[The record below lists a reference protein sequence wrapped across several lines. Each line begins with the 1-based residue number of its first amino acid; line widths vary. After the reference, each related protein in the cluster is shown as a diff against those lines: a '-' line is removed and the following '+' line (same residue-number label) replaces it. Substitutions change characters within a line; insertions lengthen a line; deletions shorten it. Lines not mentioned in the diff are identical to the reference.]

1 MSKKRYKCSMKL
13 KCRGAVA
20 EFGRRG
26 VIFEEEDVV
35 RLLRVE
41 VEKDG
46 SQAAFARRGNVERL
60 YVNAILC
67 GKRPVT
73 KTVANAIGLRRTYT
87 TK

>member
-1 MSKKRYKCSMKL
+1 MKSKRTST
-13 KCRGAVA
+13 AA
-20 EFGRRG
+20 EFGRPG
-26 VIFEEEDVV
+26 IIFDEEDIV

-41 VEKDG
+41 VERDG
-46 SQAAFARRGNVERL
+46 SQAAFARRRNVERM

>member
-1 MSKKRYKCSMKL
+1 MKSKCT
-13 KCRGAVA
+13 ATVA
-20 EFGRRG
+20 EFGRPG
-26 VIFEEEDVV
+26 VIFDEEDII

-46 SQAAFARRGNVERL
+46 SQAAFARRRNVERM
-60 YVNAILC
+60 YINGILR

-87 TK
+87 AK

>member
-1 MSKKRYKCSMKL
+1 MKSKCTA
-13 KCRGAVA
+13 AVA
-20 EFGRRG
+20 EFGRPG
-26 VIFEEEDVV
+26 VIFDEEDVI

-46 SQAAFARRGNVERL
+46 SQAAFARRRNVERM
-60 YVNAILC
+60 YINAILR

-87 TK
+87 AK

>member
-1 MSKKRYKCSMKL
+1 MKSKCT
-13 KCRGAVA
+13 ATVA
-20 EFGRRG
+20 EFGRPG
-26 VIFEEEDVV
+26 VIFDEKDVI

-46 SQAAFARRGNVERL
+46 SQAAFARRRNVERM
-60 YVNAILC
+60 YINAILR

-87 TK
+87 PK

>member
-1 MSKKRYKCSMKL
+1 MKSKCT
-13 KCRGAVA
+13 ATVA
-20 EFGRRG
+20 KVGRSG
-26 VIFEEEDVV
+26 VIFDEEDVI

-46 SQAAFARRGNVERL
+46 SQAAFARRRNVERM
-60 YVNAILC
+60 YINAILR

-87 TK
+87 AK